1 MAAQGSILGNA
12 VTRKEDPGLLTGSN
26 HYVDDLDID
35 AARIVFVRSTMAHA
49 SLLEVDISEAVNMP
63 GVLAVYTSD
72 NLEMPAVNQSEFM
85 DPSMN
90 RPPLAVGRVRFV
102 GDIIAAV
109 VAESHSQAVDAAE
122 QVIVDYDP
130 LPANADIEAALA
142 DDAQILWEGAEN
154 NVCFAIGNEYDGPDV
169 TEGADTVVSERI
181 VTQRLAGVPMEPNG
195 CVAIPEGDSMTF
207 YASTQ
212 AAHGLRD
219 GLAPN
224 LGMEPENLRVVAPW
238 VGGGFGPKA
247 GLYIEFILCGK
258 AAQELTRPV
267 RWTEQRGENML
278 SMAQGRAMVMTAD
291 LGVNSDGSI
300 VGLKARVVADAG
312 AYPAIGAILPMLTM
326 QLSQAVYDIPAI
338 DFFAQ
343 SVLTNTTV
351 IGAYRGAGRPEATQM
366 VERILDKAANAI
378 GMDPAELRRKN
389 YIQPDAFP
397 LTTLVGAN
405 YDSGEYERSLDAVL
419 EASGYADL
427 RAEQARRREANDPMM
442 LGIGVSSY
450 VEVTAPIG
458 LHVEY
463 GSCEINDDGSATI
476 KVGTRSHGQG
486 HDTAF
491 SMIVIDVL
499 GIPMDQV
506 THVDADTEEVA
517 RGSGTLGSRSL
528 QAGGSASYEASQVVL
543 EKGKQLAASLLEAS
557 ADDIVVGE
565 GALQVAGVP
574 AKSISW
580 ADLATA
586 AVEQEIEGGLAH
598 ELDFDG
604 TDATYPF
611 GSHVAVVEIDR
622 ETGHVE
628 LLRHVAVDDCGTI
641 LNPMLVNGQQHGG
654 IAQGIAQAL
663 WEHVQYDEAANPVTA
678 SLMDYLMPSAA
689 ELPSFEVSNTETA
702 SPRNPLGAKGI
713 GESGTIGSTPAVH
726 NAVCDAVA
734 HLGIEHVD
742 MPCTPQAVWRALQ
755 DA

>member
-26 HYVDDLDID
+26 DYVDDLDIES
-35 AARIVFVRSTMAHA
+35 AQIVFVRSTMAHA
-49 SLLEVDISEAVNMP
+49 SLLEVDTSEAVNMP

-72 NLEMPAVNQSEFM
+72 NLSMDAINQSEFM

-102 GDIIAAV
+102 GDIVAAI

-130 LPANADIEAALA
+130 LPANADIEAALGDGA
-142 DDAQILWEGAEN
+142 DILWEGAES

-169 TEGADTVVSERI
+169 NEGADAVVSQRI

-212 AAHGLRD
+212 TAHGLRD
-219 GLAPN
+219 GLAPSIG
-224 LGMEPENLRVVAPW
+224 LDPENLRVVAPW

-247 GLYIEFILCGK
+247 GLYIEHILCAK
-258 AAQELTRPV
+258 AAQELNTPV
-267 RWTEQRGENML
+267 KWTEQRGENML
-278 SMAQGRAMVMTAD
+278 AMAQGRAMVMNAE
-291 LGVNSDGSI
+291 LGVNDDGSI

-326 QLSQAVYDIPAI
+326 QLSQAVYNIPAI

-343 SVLTNTTV
+343 SVVTNTTF

-389 YIQPDAFP
+389 YLQPDAFP

-427 RAEQARRREANDPMM
+427 RAEQARRRESDDPKL

-476 KVGTRSHGQG
+476 KVGTSSHGQG

-491 SMIVIDVL
+491 SMIVNDVL
-499 GIPMDQV
+499 GIPMDEV
-506 THVDADTEEVA
+506 NHVDADTEEVA
-517 RGSGTLGSRSL
+517 RGAGTLGSRSL
-528 QAGGSASYEASQVVL
+528 QAGGSAIYEASQVVL

-557 ADDIVVGE
+557 AEDIVVGE

-580 ADLATA
+580 ADLASA

-604 TDATYPF
+604 SDATYPF

-622 ETGHVE
+622 ETGEVD
-628 LLRHVAVDDCGTI
+628 LLRHIAVDDCGTI

-663 WEHVQYDEAANPVTA
+663 WEHVQYDEDANPVTA

-734 HLGIEHVD
+734 HLGVEHVD
-742 MPCTPQAVWRALQ
+742 MPCTPQAVWQALQ
-755 DA
+755 SV

>member
-1 MAAQGSILGNA
+1 
-12 VTRKEDPGLLTGSN
+12 
-26 HYVDDLDID
+26 
-35 AARIVFVRSTMAHA
+35 
-49 SLLEVDISEAVNMP
+49 
-63 GVLAVYTSD
+63 
-72 NLEMPAVNQSEFM
+72 
-85 DPSMN
+85 
-90 RPPLAVGRVRFV
+90 
-102 GDIIAAV
+102 
-109 VAESHSQAVDAAE
+109 
-122 QVIVDYDP
+122 
-130 LPANADIEAALA
+130 
-142 DDAQILWEGAEN
+142 
-154 NVCFAIGNEYDGPDV
+154 
-169 TEGADTVVSERI
+169 
-181 VTQRLAGVPMEPNG
+181 
-195 CVAIPEGDSMTF
+195 
-207 YASTQ
+207 
-212 AAHGLRD
+212 
-219 GLAPN
+219 
-224 LGMEPENLRVVAPW
+224 
-238 VGGGFGPKA
+238 
-247 GLYIEFILCGK
+247 
-258 AAQELTRPV
+258 
-267 RWTEQRGENML
+267 
-278 SMAQGRAMVMTAD
+278 MAQGRAMVMNAE
-291 LGVNSDGSI
+291 LGVNKDGSI

-343 SVLTNTTV
+343 SVVTNTTFT
-351 IGAYRGAGRPEATQM
+351 GAYRGAGRPEATQM

-389 YIQPDAFP
+389 YLQPDAFP

-405 YDSGEYERSLDAVL
+405 YDSGDYERSLDAAL
-419 EASGYADL
+419 DASGYKDL
-427 RAEQARRREANDPMM
+427 RAEQKRRRESDDPML

-476 KVGTRSHGQG
+476 KVGTSSHGQG

-491 SMIVIDVL
+491 SMIVNDVL
-499 GIPMDQV
+499 GIPMDEV
-506 THVDADTEEVA
+506 THIDADTQEVA
-517 RGSGTLGSRSL
+517 RGAGTMGSRSL
-528 QAGGSASYEASQVVL
+528 QAGGSAIYEASQVVL
-543 EKGKQLAASLLEAS
+543 EKGKQLAATLLEAS
-557 ADDIVVGE
+557 AEDIVVGE

-580 ADLATA
+580 ADLASA
-586 AVEQEIEGGLAH
+586 AIEQEIEGGLAH

-604 TDATYPF
+604 TDSTYPF

-622 ETGHVE
+622 DTGNVE
-628 LLRHVAVDDCGTI
+628 LLRHIAVDDCGII

-663 WEHVQYDEAANPVTA
+663 WEHVQYDEDANPVTA

-689 ELPSFEVSNTETA
+689 DMPSFEVSNTETA

-742 MPCTPQAVWRALQ
+742 MPCTPQSVWKALQ
-755 DA
+755 NA